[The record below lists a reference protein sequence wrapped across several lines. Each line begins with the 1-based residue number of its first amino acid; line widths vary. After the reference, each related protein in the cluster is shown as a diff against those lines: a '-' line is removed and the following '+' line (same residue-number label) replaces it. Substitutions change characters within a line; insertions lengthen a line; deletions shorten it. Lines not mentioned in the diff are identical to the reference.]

1 MQDILQYICHFLGIN
16 NGMQYFF
23 HCHADAVGQFGF
35 IMQYF
40 FGNKI
45 QYHADC
51 QYRTMYLSWIIM
63 QFLLQYDTVPLYIYD
78 HAVQLTFVFHYAII
92 MLVRYNLVR
101 ELGGLTFFL
110 FVKK

>member
-1 MQDILQYICHFLGIN
+1 
-16 NGMQYFF
+16 MQY
-23 HCHADAVGQFGF
+23 
-35 IMQYF
+35 
-40 FGNKI
+40 GNKI

-63 QFLLQYDTVPLYIYD
+63 QYLLQYDTVPLYIYD

-101 ELGGLTFFL
+101 ELGGLIFCVCKKVQRHGKQPLKYAFYLELLVGIL
-110 FVKK
+110 FHRRPAKKI